1 MMQSFLTDHLDILLH
16 SFSRNLQAFFSI
28 NRTNIILEHFERRF
42 MFIHAGAS
50 KQEEVTEQA
59 VVKTYSLE
67 DLKQSSEKPATE
79 FEKDMK
85 AGGVQQCLQVLEK
98 RKEWKS
104 QEVNLAITG
113 RSGTGKSSFI
123 NALVKVWTGKRGPA
137 EVGLTETTKECVG
150 YAHPDNPNITLWD
163 LPGVGTELFPQE
175 NYLTKVKAHLYDVFL
190 IMTDTRFSEVDVWLG
205 RELLKNKTPAI
216 FVRTKIDTTIC
227 NSKLEYPE
235 KDIESVLR
243 EVKADMMDKI
253 PTFVKIAGVFLIDN
267 HNFDKYEFRA
277 LEKCIVEKL
286 SEFKGQAL
294 VLSVT
299 RMSKDNLQL
308 KIAELKKQI
317 LATAMK
323 AACPAT
329 IPGLSAYT
337 DANLVTDTASHYM
350 NQLGLDLTSLETTS
364 TNQLKLEKIKSK
376 VDEVMKQ
383 IPEILSCS
391 GAGTLDGS
399 VQSGSWNLFSRFVPG
414 VNTCISAVTVAIS
427 LADILFRLESISG
440 EAIDAFSE

>member
-1 MMQSFLTDHLDILLH
+1 M
-16 SFSRNLQAFFSI
+16 
-28 NRTNIILEHFERRF
+28 
-42 MFIHAGAS
+42 
-50 KQEEVTEQA
+50 
-59 VVKTYSLE
+59 
-67 DLKQSSEKPATE
+67 
-79 FEKDMK
+79 
-85 AGGVQQCLQVLEK
+85 QVLDEN
-98 RKEWKS
+98 RKEWKR
-104 QEVNLAITG
+104 QKVNLAIAG

-123 NALVKVWTGKRGPA
+123 NALVKKWTGKQGPA
-137 EVGLTETTKECVG
+137 KVGVTKTTEKCIG
-150 YAHPDNPNITLWD
+150 YAHPSNPNIILWD
-163 LPGVGTELFPQE
+163 LPGLGTIDFQE
-175 NYLTKVKAHLYDVFL
+175 GDYLTKVKAHLYDVFL
-190 IMTDTRFSEVDVWLG
+190 IMTYTRFSEVDVWLS
-205 RELLKNKTPAI
+205 RELLKNNTPAI
-216 FVRTKIDTTIC
+216 FVRTKIDTDIREC
-227 NSKLEYPE
+227 KYDHPE
-235 KDIESVLR
+235 KDEQSVLR
-243 EVKADMMDKI
+243 EVFRQVKAYMMDKSH
-253 PTFVKIAGVFLIDN
+253 TFIKSAEVFLIDN
-267 HNFDKYEFRA
+267 HRYDMYEFRA